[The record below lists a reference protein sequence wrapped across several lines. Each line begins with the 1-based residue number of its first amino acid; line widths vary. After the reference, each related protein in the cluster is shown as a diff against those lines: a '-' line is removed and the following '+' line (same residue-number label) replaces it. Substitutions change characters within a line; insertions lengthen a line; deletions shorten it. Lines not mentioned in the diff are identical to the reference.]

1 MKKTLLSTFLFILFL
16 LFISIFYLSFFGY
29 ETDKFNKIIK
39 SEIKKSN
46 NDLNLEFEKISIL
59 IDIKKLILYLKF
71 INPNLNYYKTSIPLK
86 SLRTNIDLD
95 FLTNKKVSIKKIVL
109 ETELLYLK
117 DIKPLIKKTNL
128 NEEII
133 DNIINAR
140 FKINDLQLEFDD
152 SFKLRDNYIAN
163 GYIDNATVKIGS
175 NYKIKNFISNF
186 NYKKKSLNLNNASW
200 IIENKKISDISFF
213 KGDLDLIQTIARS
226 YDSNL
231 KFKIKD
237 ASFLPKIS
245 ALNYAFHKDNSL
257 NVETEFSVNKNK
269 SIFLKEI
276 RVEDK
281 NNKFIFKKINLDKN
295 FNLINFNEVY
305 VNTSIDGN
313 RNNEFKI
320 INKKNINI
328 EGNIF
333 DAKKLIKE
341 LSKNNK
347 NDKFLKNIS
356 KDIKINFNKIIKGP
370 DFPIKNFSLI
380 GKIKKGEFEKILAKS
395 DFAENKHLDIALKKQ
410 KKTENKTLEVYSDFA
425 LPLLTDYKFFQG
437 LEGGSLNYVS
447 NFNKNKSSN
456 VLTIENFKLNKAPTL
471 AKLLSLADLKGLT
484 DTLKGEEG
492 ISFDTM
498 VIKYESNKIQMDIK
512 EIFLIGPSISILIDG
527 YVEKKSG
534 LISLRGTLVP
544 AKTLNTVIS
553 KVPVVGKVLVGS
565 KVGEGVFGISFKVKG
580 KPDELKTTVNPIKTL
595 TPRFI
600 TRALESAKKKIPKQQ

>member
-39 SEIKKSN
+39 SEIKKNN
-46 NDLNLEFEKISIL
+46 NDLNLEFEKVSIL

-95 FLTNKKVSIKKIVL
+95 FLTNNKISIKKIVL

-140 FKINDLQLEFDD
+140 FKINNLKLEFDD

-213 KGDLDLIQTIARS
+213 KGDLDLIQTINRS

-245 ALNYAFHKDNSL
+245 ALNYAFLKDNSL

-295 FNLINFNEVY
+295 FNLINFNEIY

-313 RNNEFKI
+313 KNNEFKI

-333 DAKKLIKE
+333 DAKRLIKE
-341 LSKNNK
+341 LSKKNK

-395 DFAENKHLDIALKKQ
+395 DFTENKHLDIALKKQ
-410 KKTENKTLEVYSDFA
+410 KKTENKTLEIYSDFA

-456 VLTIENFKLNKAPTL
+456 FLTIENFKLNKAPTL